1 MSAGTVIKWMKPV
14 VRRPIMQRLAPA
26 AMPMVMLV
34 VSLVGC
40 TLFPAAGALANAPD
54 PITRAEAWFNGIS
67 TMKADFIQVASD
79 GTTATGELHLRRPH
93 RMKIIYDLD
102 EPLILL
108 TTPLWLHVDRPNEK
122 RVTSYPI
129 RETPLSLILK
139 KRVELRSDKFR
150 TSHSVRNGITRIVLT
165 KDTGEGAG
173 QLTLE
178 FTNQP
183 FVLRKWSIR
192 DAADVTTYVTLQ
204 NMRFGHSYQNKFFAK
219 RVYSNE

>member
-1 MSAGTVIKWMKPV
+1 MNAGIGMRWMRSA
-14 VRRPIMQRLAPA
+14 VRRMSLI
-26 AMPMVMLV
+26 V
-34 VSLVGC
+34 VL
-40 TLFPAAGALANAPD
+40 AAGAQLPSAALLANATD
-54 PITRAEAWFNGIS
+54 PVSRAEAWFDGIS

-108 TTPLWLHVDRPNEK
+108 TTPFWLHVDRPDD
-122 RVTSYPI
+122 RHVTSYPI
-129 RETPLSLILK
+129 RETPLSLILQEH
-139 KRVELRSDKFR
+139 VELRSDEFR

>member
-1 MSAGTVIKWMKPV
+1 
-14 VRRPIMQRLAPA
+14 
-26 AMPMVMLV
+26 MVMPTPAFMAALV
-34 VSLVGC
+34 MTSFGMVATAFGNAGDPVS
-40 TLFPAAGALANAPD
+40 
-54 PITRAEAWFNGIS
+54 RAEAWFDGIS

-108 TTPLWLHVDRPNEK
+108 TTPVWLHVDRPDE
-122 RVTSYPI
+122 RHVTSYPI
-129 RETPLSLILK
+129 SETPLSLILQEQ
-139 KRVELRSDKFR
+139 VELRSDEFR

-165 KDTGEGAG
+165 KDTGEAAG

-192 DAADVTTYVTLQ
+192 DAADVTTTVTLQ
-204 NMRFGHSYQNKFFAK
+204 NMKFGHTYENKFFAQTI
-219 RVYSNE
+219 YPDDNQ